1 MIEWFT
7 TTTSEALGILCIVGV
22 LTGII
27 RWKQALRRD
36 ILFSFM
42 IILAATACREFVVY
56 SWGMSAWPPLA
67 VLLSGFAR
75 LGQLAGAIMF
85 IRATVKDRCPEWV
98 VWAMMVLVFLISF
111 VL

>member
-7 TTTSEALGILCIVGV
+7 STTSEALAIICIIGV
-22 LTGII
+22 FTGIM

-36 ILFSFM
+36 ILLSFM
-42 IILAATACREFVVY
+42 VILTATACREFVVY
-56 SWGMSAWPPLA
+56 SWGMSTWPPLA

-75 LGQLAGAIMF
+75 LGQLVGAIMF
-85 IRATVKDRCPEWV
+85 IRSTVKGHCPEWV
-98 VWAMMVLVFLISF
+98 VWAMMSLVFLISF